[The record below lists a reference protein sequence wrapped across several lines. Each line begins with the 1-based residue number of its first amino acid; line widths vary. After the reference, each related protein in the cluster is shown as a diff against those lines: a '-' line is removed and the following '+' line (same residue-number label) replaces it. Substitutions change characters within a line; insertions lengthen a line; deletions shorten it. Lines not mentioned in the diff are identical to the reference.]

1 MRTEP
6 GTENLCFGE
15 FELEVGPD
23 DLRRNGRRVKLQP
36 QPARLLSLLARRA
49 GALVTRDEIR
59 RELWPEGTFVDF
71 DQSVNFAIRQIREVL
86 NDAADRP
93 IYIETV
99 PKRGYRFIAPVERRG
114 GVAPSQ
120 KAPEGPGD
128 KRATTTSIHLQKAL
142 WANIAELREAE
153 RRHRAFRWAAVVGML
168 VLASL
173 LLLLWV
179 T

>member
-6 GTENLCFGE
+6 GNENLLFGE

-23 DLRRNGRRVKLQP
+23 ELRRNGRRVKLQP

-86 NDAADRP
+86 DDAADRP
-93 IYIETV
+93 MFVETV

-114 GVAPSQ
+114 GAAAPPALDQ
-120 KAPEGPGD
+120 GD
-128 KRATTTSIHLQKAL
+128 RPTATTSIHLQKAL
-142 WANIAELREAE
+142 WTNIAELRLAE
-153 RRHRAFRWAAVVGML
+153 RRQRIFRWATVVGIL
-168 VLASL
+168 VIASL
-173 LLLLWV
+173 LLLLIV
-179 T
+179 S

>member
-6 GTENLCFGE
+6 GIENLCFGE

-36 QPARLLSLLARRA
+36 QPARLLTLLARRA

-93 IYIETV
+93 MYVETV

-114 GVAPSQ
+114 GAAAPPATDQ
-120 KAPEGPGD
+120 APAAKP
-128 KRATTTSIHLQKAL
+128 APTTSIHLQKAL
-142 WANIAELREAE
+142 WTNIAELRMAE
-153 RRHRAFRWAAVVGML
+153 RRQRVFRWATVVGIL
-168 VLASL
+168 VIASL
-173 LLLLWV
+173 LLLLIV
-179 T
+179 S